1 MPYLIKQLKKAENCM
16 SRKEAQKI
24 LKKVDRLND
33 KPYIEPNDKT
43 RHEKADPQVDSK

>member
-33 KPYIEPNDKT
+33 KPYIEPNDKS
-43 RHEKADPQVDSK
+43 RNEKADSSLDS

>member
-24 LKKVDRLND
+24 LKKVERLQD
-33 KPYIEPNDKT
+33 KPYIEPNDKSG
-43 RHEKADPQVDSK
+43 HEEANPKMGS

>member
-24 LKKVDRLND
+24 LKKVERLND
-33 KPYIEPNDKT
+33 KPYIEPNDKAT
-43 RHEKADPQVDSK
+43 NENGDP

>member
-24 LKKVDRLND
+24 LKKVERLQD
-33 KPYIEPNDKT
+33 KTYIEPNDKSG
-43 RHEKADPQVDSK
+43 HEKTDPKVDS

>member
-24 LKKVDRLND
+24 LKKVERLQD
-33 KPYIEPNDKT
+33 KTYIKPNDKT
-43 RHEKADPQVDSK
+43 RHEEADPQMDS

>member
-33 KPYIEPNDKT
+33 KPYIEPNDKS
-43 RHEKADPQVDSK
+43 RNEKANPSLDS

>member
-24 LKKVDRLND
+24 LKKVERLND
-33 KPYIEPNDKT
+33 KHYIEPNDKAAN
-43 RHEKADPQVDSK
+43 ENGDP

>member
-33 KPYIEPNDKT
+33 KPYIEPNDKKGN
-43 RHEKADPQVDSK
+43 ESPNS